1 MRKIWR
7 KVKHFFV
14 GGGFKKATN
23 KIKKAL
29 SKVDNGLVKA
39 REVVTFTKAVLED
52 LQRIEPTLE
61 LIGVDLP
68 MQYKKYFYEALKVL
82 NYIDSNIS
90 QTPTIRDVMFL
101 ILEETKDKSE
111 IEQKSKITDIAIVM
125 LLEVFGKDE
134 EGNYKLSLHEAR
146 LLVDT
151 AISLIKK

>member
-14 GGGFKKATN
+14 GGGFKKATD

-29 SKVDNGLVKA
+29 LKVDNGMLKA
-39 REVVTFTKAVLED
+39 REVVTFTKAILDD
-52 LQRIEPTLE
+52 LKRIEPTLE
-61 LIGVDLP
+61 LLGVDLP

-82 NYIDSNIS
+82 NYIDSNVS
-90 QTPTIRDVMFL
+90 QTPTIKEVMFL
-101 ILEETKDKSE
+101 ILEESKGKSD

-125 LLEVFGKDE
+125 LLEVCGKDDK
-134 EGNYKLSLHEAR
+134 GKYKLSLHEAR

-151 AISLIKK
+151 AISLIK